1 MSAAARSLIVLAA
14 GGTGG
19 HMFPAEALAAEL
31 LGRDFD
37 LALVTD
43 RRGGGFRGA
52 LAAVQTHRIRA
63 GGIAGKNFAARL
75 KSAPDLAIGTLQARR
90 LLKALTPGAVVG
102 FGGYASVP
110 TMLAAGFAG
119 FKTAIHEQNAILGRA
134 NRLLASRVQRI
145 ATSFEHS
152 QGVSAAVGSKLVHT
166 GMPVRPTIA
175 AARERPYPTL
185 AGDGPV
191 CLLVLGGSQGARVLS
206 EIVPAAVARLG
217 EGLRRRL
224 HIAQQCRSEDL
235 TGARAA
241 YDALGI
247 AVELATFFDDVP
259 DRLAAAHLLIAR
271 AGASTVA
278 ELTAV
283 GRPAI
288 LVPYPFA
295 IDDHQTANAHA
306 IDEAG
311 AGWLMPQPAFTPEAL
326 AARLE
331 SLLAVPA
338 ILEKAAAC
346 ARAAGRPDAAQ
357 RLADMVSALVS
368 SNGDHQAGKVAA

>member
-31 LGRDFD
+31 LGRGFD
-37 LALVTD
+37 LALITD
-43 RRGGGFRGA
+43 RRGGSFRGA
-52 LAAVQTHRIRA
+52 LATVPTHRIRA
-63 GGIAGKNFAARL
+63 GGIAGKSFAARL
-75 KSAPDLAIGTLQARR
+75 KSAPELAIGTFQARR
-90 LLKALTPGAVVG
+90 LLRALKPGAVIG

-110 TMLAAGFAG
+110 TVLAAGFTG

-134 NRLLASRVQRI
+134 NRLLASRVRRI

-152 QGVSAAVGSKLVHT
+152 QGVSAEAGARLVHT
-166 GMPVRPTIA
+166 GMPVRPAIA
-175 AARERPYPTL
+175 AARERPYPAL
-185 AGDGPV
+185 VGDGPV
-191 CLLVLGGSQGARVLS
+191 RLLVLGGSQGARVLS
-206 EIVPAAVARLG
+206 EVVPAAVARLG

-224 HIAQQCRSEDL
+224 HVAQQCRPEDL
-235 TGARAA
+235 NGVRAA
-241 YDALGI
+241 YGVLGA

-259 DRLAAAHLLIAR
+259 DRLATAHLLVAR

-331 SLLAVPA
+331 SLFAVPV

-346 ARAAGRPDAAQ
+346 ARAAGRPDAAR

-368 SNGDHQAGKVAA
+368 SNGDHQAGRAAA